1 MTSRILVI
9 NSPDDVIE
17 DGLRLL
23 VVDLD
28 QSQSEIISSV
38 LLQIAKSTIILYTW
52 SNTENT
58 SWLFDKKNKSDL
70 IIFNAESLNQ
80 IVVGYLA
87 AQPNSYYFGTLRD
100 LNIVNSNVILDKESS
115 SHIIQNYIGNYER
128 QFK

>member
-1 MTSRILVI
+1 MTSKILVV

-17 DGLRLL
+17 DGFRLL
-23 VVDLD
+23 VVDLEK
-28 QSQSEIISSV
+28 SQGEIISSV
-38 LLQIAKSTIILYTW
+38 LLDVAKSTIILYTW
-52 SNTENT
+52 CNTENI

-80 IVVGYLA
+80 TIIGYIS
-87 AQPNSYYFGTLRD
+87 AQPNSYYFGVLRD

-115 SHIIQNYIGNYER
+115 FNIIQTHIGNYER